1 MKKINPIILIIFSVL
16 FLSCSEND
24 DMKDTEN
31 TENVENTLLAIRLLK
46 EKSGDFENKYIFDSN
61 NALVKIQSYYYGS
74 GFIPGL
80 NTTTNLAG
88 EVIIT
93 YDKGN
98 IVSSKAY
105 YNNGEMY
112 EEYFFNYSSAN
123 LISIIKNVAFGNG
136 IKQIKTELE
145 YDTNGILNKIRTY
158 NDQRLTIEY
167 DVVINENGNLIEISN
182 NSGTTPI
189 YYDDKLSPYKNFSV
203 ASKFLTMAGIKSIF
217 SINNE
222 ISSNIEINYNSDDYP
237 SKKKWSYPQ
246 PNSTI
251 FITTIDYEYELFDD

>member
-1 MKKINPIILIIFSVL
+1 MVAIWKISFSGQAAGPGHPRSSSL
-16 FLSCSEND
+16 AKFCRGTTGTDGLTSGIPLSPPGTNSRSPWAIGS
-24 DMKDTEN
+24 
-31 TENVENTLLAIRLLK
+31 TLHI
-46 EKSGDFENKYIFDSN
+46 
-61 NALVKIQSYYYGS
+61 
-74 GFIPGL
+74 
-80 NTTTNLAG
+80 
-88 EVIIT
+88 
-93 YDKGN
+93 
-98 IVSSKAY
+98 
-105 YNNGEMY
+105 
-112 EEYFFNYSSAN
+112 
-123 LISIIKNVAFGNG
+123 AFGNG